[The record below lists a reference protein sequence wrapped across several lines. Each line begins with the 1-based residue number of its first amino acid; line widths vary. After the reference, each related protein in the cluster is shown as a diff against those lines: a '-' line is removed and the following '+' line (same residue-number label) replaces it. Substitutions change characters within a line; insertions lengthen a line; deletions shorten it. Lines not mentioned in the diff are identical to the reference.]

1 MTKGAAM
8 SKHYNPQRKQSYQKY
23 TPASELM
30 TMARG
35 RWVEILTAAGIPAD
49 ALVGRHGRPCPRC
62 GGRDRFCPL
71 PDMVERGAV
80 LCRNCHHS
88 KTEPRCGDGI
98 ATLRWWLGI
107 DAREALKWLSGWLGV
122 LPGYRSWQVA
132 ASVQPV
138 AIHPMPEADG
148 QFALMAEV
156 MHRNLKPGWLARAA
170 DMLGLPAEALAR
182 LGVGW
187 SVIDNATSWPMRD
200 DAGEV
205 IGIRLRCP
213 RTARKWAVRGSR
225 AGLIYSIDL
234 LSIDRPERV
243 LVCEGPT
250 DTAALLSVGVDAV
263 GVPSAGGG
271 RDLLS
276 ALVKRLRP
284 SDVVIVADGDGPGL
298 LGAERTAEALASV
311 VPVRVIS
318 PPEGIKDARAWVC
331 SGADGEAIL
340 RACDNAPVRSFV
352 NGRACHE

>member
-1 MTKGAAM
+1 MA
-8 SKHYNPQRKQSYQKY
+8 SDYSPQRKRFNKHF
-23 TPASELM
+23 TPAAELM
-30 TMARG
+30 AMARG

-49 ALVGRHGRPCPRC
+49 ALAGRHGRPCPRC
-62 GGRDRFCPL
+62 GGRDRFSPL
-71 PDMVERGAV
+71 IDVAERGAV
-80 LCRNCHHS
+80 LCRHCHNGE
-88 KTEPRCGDGI
+88 TVPRCGDGI
-98 ATLRWWLGI
+98 ATLRWWLGV
-107 DAREALKWLSGWLGV
+107 DASEALQWLSGWLGV

-132 ASVQPV
+132 PSVQPV
-138 AIHPMPEADG
+138 VNHSMPEVDG
-148 QFALMAEV
+148 RFAVMAEV
-156 MHRNLKPGWLARAA
+156 MRRNLKPGWLARAA

-187 SVIDNATSWPMRD
+187 SPVHGATSWPMRD
-200 DAGEV
+200 DAGDV

-213 RTARKWAVRGSR
+213 RTARKWAVVGSR
-225 AGLIYSIDL
+225 AGLIYSVDL
-234 LSIDRPERV
+234 LSIERPGRV

-276 ALVKRLRP
+276 ALFKRLRP
-284 SDVVIVADGDGPGL
+284 LDVVIVADGDGPGL

-318 PPEGIKDARAWVC
+318 PPEGVKDARAWVC
-331 SGADGEAIL
+331 GGADGEAVL
-340 RACDNAPVRSFV
+340 RACDGAPVRSFV